1 MTVLLNEAL
10 ARRVDPMEFVELH
23 LDRLPKSI
31 SYNAEKLRDVLG
43 FAPPQVQYFADADAV
58 IESSD
63 PYWQDRATK

>member
-1 MTVLLNEAL
+1 
-10 ARRVDPMEFVELH
+10 MEFVELH

-31 SYNAEKLRDVLG
+31 SYNAGKLREVLG